1 MLVEDLVWV
10 ELEWKSMNFWLVEER
25 RVFLE
30 KFVVYNKNF
39 SKIVFYLEYKMIV
52 DCVEFYCW
60 N

>member
-1 MLVEDLVWV
+1 
-10 ELEWKSMNFWLVEER
+10 MNLWFWEEK

-39 SKIVFYLEYKMIV
+39 SKIVLYLELKMMV
-52 DCVEFYCW
+52 DCVEFYYW